1 MEYTH
6 SEGPW
11 VETAVQL
18 VVRKPDLD
26 ADLVSQALS
35 LPPTSVRRPG
45 NGHQGPASSQDGL
58 WILQV
63 HGRMPGGISDQL
75 RTLLDLV
82 EPHSSALTRLAAQGH
97 DIHVDLFGFVGR
109 GATFV
114 LPPEVVQ
121 RAAALRVPVTVTTS
135 VSDR

>member
-6 SEGPW
+6 SEGPR
-11 VETAVQL
+11 VETAVKL

-26 ADLVSQALS
+26 AELVSRALS
-35 LPPTSVRRPG
+35 LPPTSVRQPG
-45 NGHQGPASSQDGL
+45 SDRQGPESSQDGL
-58 WILQV
+58 WTLQV
-63 HGRMPGGISDQL
+63 HDRMPGGISDQL
-75 RTLLDLV
+75 RTLLDMV
-82 EPHSSALTRLAAQGH
+82 EPRSSALTRLAAQGYG
-97 DIHVDLFGFVGR
+97 IHIDLFGFVGR